1 MESKRINATDLGPAI
16 SLETTGIVSISGK
29 SRMEDASLY
38 YQETHEWVKNYINE
52 GNTALTVRINL
63 TYFNSSSAKQLLKLL
78 MLLDESNIQGKVI
91 WFYPTVNDIL
101 LERGQELEIMLDL
114 PFEYHGYTDIDEGF
128 KTTE

>member
-1 MESKRINATDLGPAI
+1 MDSKRIDATDLGPAI
-16 SLETTGIVSISGK
+16 SLDATGIVSITGK

-78 MLLDESNIQGKVI
+78 MLLDEANINGKVI
-91 WFYPTVNDIL
+91 WLYPTINDIL

-114 PFEYHGYTDIDEGF
+114 PFEYHGYTDIDEDF
-128 KTTE
+128 KISE